1 MKRDR
6 LDRLLQLAYL
16 EGRINTHGAYEKSV
30 AKKKT
35 AIRVSIGSRAAL
47 RRRLEAALATG
58 VSLDKVPDT
67 IGAFLKKCRTERPMS
82 AREIFTRV
90 GVPQNIYRMMEQDR
104 ISPLKISV
112 ESWRKLSKLF
122 EVSSDFLIDM
132 ITRTHRVVFFQP
144 SFKSTLA
151 RYRAGKTRGMKAST
165 LENAARELY
174 IRADLSLPQAEQD
187 KLDAFVRA
195 LRQALQARWSGP
207 PTSI

>member
-30 AKKKT
+30 AKKKPG
-35 AIRVSIGSRAAL
+35 VGVPVGSRTSL
-47 RRRLEAALATG
+47 QRRLEAALATG
-58 VSLDKVPDT
+58 ASLEEVPQT
-67 IGAFLKKCRTERPMS
+67 VGAFLRSFRAERSMT

-90 GVPQNIYRMMEQDR
+90 GVSKNIYQMLEQDR

-112 ESWRKLSKLF
+112 ESWQKLGRLF
-122 EVSSDFLIDM
+122 ELSSGLLIDM
-132 ITRTHRVVFFQP
+132 ITRTHRLVRFQP

-151 RYRAGKTRGMKAST
+151 RYRARKNGGSKGQT

-174 IRADLSLPQAEQD
+174 ARADLPLPQAEQD
-187 KLDAFVRA
+187 KLNAFVHA
-195 LRQALQARWSGP
+195 LRQVL
-207 PTSI
+207 